1 MKTLY
6 VTDLDG
12 TLLNSKIMVS
22 ENSKEI
28 INSLVEKGMSFT
40 FATARSLVSAKR
52 VTSGLNIKVPVV
64 VYNGAFIMDYNTG
77 EVIHSCNFSHREV
90 DFVTQK
96 LKKYNLIPLVYSF
109 INGKECV
116 SYNKN
121 YVNDGTRIYLESRKG
136 DKRLTPLDSNR
147 NLYDGE
153 VFYFTI
159 ISTEKELLPFYNEI
173 CKDENLP
180 VTLQQDIYNEYFWC
194 EIMPKNA
201 SKAHGIGCLKEIMGF
216 DKVVSFG
223 DAQNDIPMFLNSQEC
238 YAVSNGVK
246 ELKDISTKEI
256 LSNDRDGVAL
266 WLKENYK

>member
-12 TLLNSKIMVS
+12 TLLNSSITVS
-22 ENSKEI
+22 EKSKSI
-28 INSLVEKGMSFT
+28 INSLVDRGMSFT
-40 FATARSLVSAKR
+40 FATARSLVSAKK
-52 VTSGLNIKVPVV
+52 VTDGLKLKLPVV

-77 EVIHSCNFSHREV
+77 EVIHSCHFSNEEV
-90 DFVTQK
+90 DFITGRIQDHS
-96 LKKYNLIPLVYSF
+96 LNPLVYSF
-109 INGKECV
+109 IKGKECV
-116 SYNKN
+116 SYNSN
-121 YVNDGTRIYLESRKG
+121 FVNEGTRLYLKSRKG

-147 NLYDGE
+147 DLYSGE

-159 ISTEKELLPFYNEI
+159 ISKEKELIPFYNEV
-173 CKDENLP
+173 CKGENLR

-201 SKAHGIGCLKEIMGF
+201 SKAHGVLKLKEIIGAE
-216 DKVVSFG
+216 KIVSFG
-223 DAQNDIPMFLNSQEC
+223 DALNDIPMFLNSQEC

-256 LSNDRDGVAL
+256 LSNNQDGVAL
-266 WLKENYK
+266 WLKENY

>member
-64 VYNGAFIMDYNTG
+64 VYNGAFIMNYNTG

-109 INGKECV
+109 NNGKECV

-159 ISTEKELLPFYNEI
+159 ISTEKELIPFYNEI
-173 CKDENLP
+173 CKDENLR

-194 EIMPKNA
+194 EIMPQNA